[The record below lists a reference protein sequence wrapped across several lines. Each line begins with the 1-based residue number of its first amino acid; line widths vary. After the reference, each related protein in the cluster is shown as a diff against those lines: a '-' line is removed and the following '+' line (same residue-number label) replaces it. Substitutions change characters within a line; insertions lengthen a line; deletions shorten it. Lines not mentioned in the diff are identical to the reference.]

1 MKIRL
6 LIGSLFLISFY
17 NVKAQENFSA
27 AINVKTEPTAK
38 IDFNETNAVLS
49 FHKKIST
56 AITVTNTLAY
66 TNLKVNYELG
76 SFKSFESLDN
86 FNRLQNKFEITH
98 DFSSTTKL
106 NVAVTPTVNFQ
117 QNLDASDFSVLGSLE
132 IRQQLNSKTSI
143 NVGAA
148 RTTIFGSPKFIPTLS
163 LLYAVNDKSALL
175 IGFPDSRLSYSN
187 NIRNTFSLTNTFN
200 GSFYHLDHLIAT
212 TDNASKVT
220 MSQITSALEYE
231 RNVDKNWF
239 INLKAGYDF
248 NKKYNLIDD
257 DNHKVYDFNTGKGYI
272 LGIGIKYKQ

>member
-17 NVKAQENFSA
+17 NMKAQQNFSA
-27 AINVKTEPTAK
+27 EMNIKTEPTAK

-56 AITVTNTLAY
+56 TNTVTNTLAY
-66 TNLKVNYELG
+66 TNLKADYESG
-76 SFKSFESLDN
+76 SFKTFERPDN
-86 FNRLQNKFEITH
+86 FNRLQNKFEITKE
-98 DFSSTTKL
+98 FSNTTKL
-106 NVAVTPTVNFQ
+106 NIAVIPTVNFQ
-117 QNLDASDFSVLGSLE
+117 QNLDASDFSLLGSLE
-132 IRQQLNSKTSI
+132 IRQQLNSKLSI

-148 RTTIFGSPKFIPTLS
+148 RTAIFGYAAFIPTLS
-163 LLYAVNDKSALL
+163 LNYNVNDKSALL
-175 IGFPDSRLSYSN
+175 IGFPDSRFSYSN

-200 GSFYHLDHLIAT
+200 GSFYNLDDSINQ
-212 TDNASKVT
+212 TDKASKVS
-220 MSQITSALEYE
+220 MSQMTSAFEYE

-248 NKKYNLIDD
+248 NKKYILIDD
-257 DNHKVYDFNTGKGYI
+257 NNHKVYDFNTGNGYI

>member
-17 NVKAQENFSA
+17 NMKAQEKFSA
-27 AINVKTEPTAK
+27 EINVKTEPTAK

-49 FHKKIST
+49 FHKRIST
-56 AITVTNTLAY
+56 ANTVTNTLAY

-76 SFKSFESLDN
+76 SFKTFESLDN
-86 FNRLQNKFEITH
+86 FNRLQNKFEVTH
-98 DFSSTTKL
+98 DFSGTTKL

-143 NVGAA
+143 TIGAA
-148 RTTIFGSPKFIPTLS
+148 RSTIFGSPKFIPTLS
-163 LLYAVNDKSALL
+163 LLYTVNDKSALL

-200 GSFYHLDHLIAT
+200 GSFYNLDHSIAT
-212 TDNASKVT
+212 TNNASKVS

-248 NKKYNLIDD
+248 NKKYNLIGD
-257 DNHKVYDFNTGKGYI
+257 DNHKVYDFNTGNGYI